1 MKTCSLSLVIVPVIS
16 LLSLSSKFPYHSVP
30 CDHRGSF
37 KHFSFKVSTML
48 IFLSRG
54 RWRSI
59 TGRKGSSQFQG
70 IDCEVAGQ
78 CGRGRHPEEIYC
90 GLGSL
95 PYLSITFLGPGSQLP
110 QNLLLAQATWFPQQA
125 PLWPCWH
132 SEDPTWLM
140 LPPQVQWMYGL
151 GLGGFLPHLDTYVLA
166 ADDLIPGCTLEVC
179 FVLAQFFR

>member
-125 PLWPCWH
+125 PLWPCWDSEGWSHLADAPSSGPMNVRPRTWGIPTPSGHLRASCWWSNPWLH
-132 SEDPTWLM
+132 SG
-140 LPPQVQWMYGL
+140 GL
-151 GLGGFLPHLDTYVLA
+151 LCAGPVF
-166 ADDLIPGCTLEVC
+166 
-179 FVLAQFFR
+179 